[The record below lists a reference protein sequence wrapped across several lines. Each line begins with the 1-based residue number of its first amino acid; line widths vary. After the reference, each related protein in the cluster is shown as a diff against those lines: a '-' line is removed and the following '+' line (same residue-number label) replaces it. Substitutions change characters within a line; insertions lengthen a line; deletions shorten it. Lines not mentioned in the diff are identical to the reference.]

1 VVRFASCAL
10 TLVLVA
16 LAPACNN
23 APAVDPA
30 EQAAQLKKDLA
41 NATARV
47 ADEKWK
53 EAEGMLKRVLEA
65 EPNNADA
72 QALMAQVR
80 LFGDKNAEEA
90 LTLIDKALGAKGDVP
105 EFHATRAAALEKT
118 GKDADSAAAWG
129 KAFALK
135 PDNGNYGLHQGQA
148 LKRAKQFDKAEAV
161 FREVVKV
168 DEAVQYVY
176 SELGDVLREQ
186 GKLDEAMT
194 TYAKAMIKYQGDK
207 MAHAGLAQVYE
218 AKGDT
223 LNAVNEWSTYI
234 RMDCC
239 SEFSNTVAKKRIAA
253 LQGGAEGKAG

>member
-1 VVRFASCAL
+1 MVRFACAL

-16 LAPACNN
+16 FAPACDNT
-23 APAVDPA
+23 PAVDPA
-30 EQAAQLKKDLA
+30 EKAAQLKKDLV

-53 EAEGMLKRVLEA
+53 EAEGMLTRVLEA

-80 LFGDKNAEEA
+80 LFGDKNAAEA
-90 LTLIDKALGAKGDVP
+90 LTLIDKAIAAKGDVP
-105 EFHATRAAALEKT
+105 EFHATRAAALEKS
-118 GKDADSAAAWG
+118 GKDAEAGAAWG

-135 PDNGNYGLHQGQA
+135 PDNGNFGLHQGQA
-148 LKRAKQFDKAEAV
+148 LNRAKKFAEAEAV
-161 FREVVKV
+161 FREVIKV

-176 SELGDVLREQ
+176 SDLGDALREQ

-223 LNAVNEWSTYI
+223 LNAVTEWSTYI

-239 SEFSNTVAKKRIAA
+239 SDFSNTVAKKRIAA

>member
-1 VVRFASCAL
+1 MVRFACAL
-10 TLVLVA
+10 TLVLA
-16 LAPACNN
+16 AFAPACNN
-23 APAVDPA
+23 TPAVDPA
-30 EQAAQLKKDLA
+30 EQAAQLKKDLV

-53 EAEGMLKRVLEA
+53 EAEGMLTRVLEA

-80 LFGDKNAEEA
+80 LFGDKDAEKA
-90 LTLIDKALGAKGDVP
+90 LALIDKAIASKGDVP
-105 EFHATRAAALEKT
+105 EFHATRGGALEKL
-118 GKDADSAAAWG
+118 GKDADAGAAWG

-135 PDNGNYGLHQGQA
+135 PDNGNFGLHQGQA
-148 LKRAKQFDKAEAV
+148 LKRAKKFEEAEAA
-161 FREVVKV
+161 FREVIKV
-168 DEAVQYVY
+168 DEAVQFVY
-176 SELGDVLREQ
+176 SELGDALREQ

-223 LNAVNEWSTYI
+223 LNAVSEWSTYI

-239 SEFSNTVAKKRIAA
+239 SEYSNSVAKKRIAA
-253 LQGGAEGKAG
+253 LQGGGAG